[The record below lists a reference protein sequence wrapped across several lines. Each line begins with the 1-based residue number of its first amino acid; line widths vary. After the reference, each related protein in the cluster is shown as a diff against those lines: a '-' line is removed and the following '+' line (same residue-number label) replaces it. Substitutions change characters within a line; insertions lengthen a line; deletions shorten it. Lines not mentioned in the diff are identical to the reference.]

1 MMQMAERMFAE
12 PQRMPRNDR
21 KAEASSS
28 PVSLLVK
35 KNVPME
41 VRNSED
47 RLKSVRGPAIARPGL
62 EVKRRVE
69 AVTAEKY
76 LRG

>member
-1 MMQMAERMFAE
+1 MFAE
-12 PQRMPRNDR
+12 PQRMPRKDR

-35 KNVPME
+35 KNVPIE
-41 VRNSED
+41 VRKRDD
-47 RLKSVRGPAIARPGL
+47 RLNSVRGPAMARPGL

-76 LRG
+76 L